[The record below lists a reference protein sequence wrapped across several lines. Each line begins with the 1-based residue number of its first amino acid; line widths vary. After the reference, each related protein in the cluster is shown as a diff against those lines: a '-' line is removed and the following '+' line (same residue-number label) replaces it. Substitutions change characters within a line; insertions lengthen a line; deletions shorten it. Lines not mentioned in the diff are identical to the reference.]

1 MNRKNCKKLNFTKW
15 KQQSNLKL
23 TQMKRVFY
31 WCFCFVSRD
40 HHETTF
46 VTLNRFC
53 PLGKPAPA
61 PSPPHPY
68 LLFLTGN
75 INLDGILIKFK

>member
-15 KQQSNLKL
+15 KQQSNHKL
-23 TQMKRVFY
+23 TLMKRVFY

-46 VTLNRFC
+46 VTLNRLC
-53 PLGKPAPA
+53 PLSKARKPPPP
-61 PSPPHPY
+61 PSLGPNGQYQPRWN
-68 LLFLTGN
+68 TN
-75 INLDGILIKFK
+75 QI